1 MKKQV
6 YNLVFPSGCQYMTI
20 FDYKFVKADNYT
32 TRLQKLQQLIAYH
45 SDVRVKVNT
54 GEHAITSFV
63 EAMNPEQKA
72 ILEWGSAKNT
82 ALDDILLLLSLF
94 TRRDV
99 FAVDKLEKDIA
110 IVADP
115 RQYSAGGIL
124 RCSIPYKADKSG
136 DSSKLS
142 SIAFP
147 CDIGF
152 EETIT
157 EIYNLMRT
165 KEWQNKYKG
174 GYFLFLAQQAFRRQ
188 QLETA
193 FTQSWTIW
201 ENLFAILNQNWL
213 SGKRIQQID
222 ASEKISFILTTYGL
236 RGEINSK
243 SRERINS
250 LVEVRN
256 RLIHF
261 GRFPI
266 RSDAYLDAVLFMELT
281 EFVLAKIFGLLPS
294 GVFNTMEKLEK
305 FLTQQG
311 KVNTWR

>member
-1 MKKQV
+1 MKRPV
-6 YNLVFPSGCQYMTI
+6 YNLVFPSGCRSIKI
-20 FDYKFVKADNYT
+20 FDYKFTKVSNYPIQ
-32 TRLQKLQQLIAYH
+32 LQKLQQLVAYH
-45 SDVRVKVNT
+45 SDVQIEINT
-54 GEHAITSFV
+54 GEHAVTSFV
-63 EAMNPEQKA
+63 ESANPDQKA
-72 ILEWGSAKNT
+72 ILEWGNSKST

-99 FAVDKLEKDIA
+99 FVIDKLEKNMA

-115 RQYSAGGIL
+115 RQYSGGGIL
-124 RCSIPYKADKSG
+124 RCSIPYKANKSRK
-136 DSSKLS
+136 SS
-142 SIAFP
+142 SIVFP

-152 EETIT
+152 EEGIT
-157 EIYNLMRT
+157 EIYRSMRS
-165 KEWQNKYKG
+165 KEWQDKYKG
-174 GYFLFLAQQAFRRQ
+174 GYFLFLAQQVFRRQ

-201 ENLFAILNQNWL
+201 EHLFAMLNQNWL

-222 ASEKISFILTTYGL
+222 AAEKISYILTAYGL
-236 RGEINSK
+236 RGEIDNK
-243 SRERINS
+243 SRERISS

-256 RLIHF
+256 RLVHF

-266 RSDAYLDAVLFMELT
+266 RGDAYTDAVLFMELT
-281 EFVLAKIFGLLPS
+281 EFILAKILGLLPS

-305 FLTQQG
+305 FLTEQG